1 MSRITNIAMSTTA
14 DRNLQAAMG
23 RLAAIQDKAS
33 SQREIT
39 RPSDDPAG
47 TSNAMSVRAEQRAN
61 QQFARNILDAQGWL
75 STVDSALG
83 STTDLLQRMR
93 DLTLTGA
100 NDGAMGPEAREA
112 IALELDQIHDA
123 LLSQANTKFMGR
135 SVFAGTSDTAA
146 AVDAGYNFSGTGS
159 VDRRIGPNSTVRVDA
174 DGAAVFGQ
182 GPVDSVFALAKT
194 IAAELR
200 NGTNVGVRVTDIDDR
215 LQAIHGV
222 RATNGASHAAALTAE
237 GAVLTDAVALEGR
250 RSKIEDIDLGLVALE
265 LKTQELGYQAA
276 LSAAARTLQPSLM
289 DFLR

>member
-1 MSRITNIAMSTTA
+1 MSRITNIAMSTSA

-23 RLAAIQDKAS
+23 RLAAIQEKAS

-39 RPSDDPAG
+39 RPSDDPSG
-47 TSNAMSVRAEQRAN
+47 TSNAMLVRAEQRAN
-61 QQFARNILDAQGWL
+61 QQFARNVQDAQGWL
-75 STVDSALG
+75 STVDSSLG
-83 STTDLLQRMR
+83 ATTELLQRMR
-93 DLTLTGA
+93 DLTLLGA
-100 NDGAMGPEAREA
+100 NDGAMGPDAKEA

-123 LLSQANTKFMGR
+123 LLTQANTKFMGR
-135 SVFAGTSDTAA
+135 SVFAGTSDAAA
-146 AVDAGYNFSGTGS
+146 AVDDDYNFSATGS

-174 DGAAVFGQ
+174 DGAKAFGQ
-182 GPVDSVFALAKT
+182 GQSESIFALVKT

-200 NGTNVGVRVTDIDDR
+200 DGTNVGFRVGDIDER
-215 LQAIHGV
+215 LKAVNGV

-237 GAVLTDAVALEGR
+237 WALLTDSVELEGR

-265 LKTQELGYQAA
+265 LKSQELGYQAA